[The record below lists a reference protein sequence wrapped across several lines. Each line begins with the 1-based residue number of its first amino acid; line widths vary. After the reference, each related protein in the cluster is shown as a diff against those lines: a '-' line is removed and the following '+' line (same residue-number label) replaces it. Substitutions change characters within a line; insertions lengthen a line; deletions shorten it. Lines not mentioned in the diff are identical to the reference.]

1 LTRSIQSAHERRVR
15 PALATEAPLL
25 SALAIRSKAHWDYTA
40 EQLAVFREELMLDA
54 GDLRPGHVLEER
66 GEALG
71 FYTLRSQRSEP
82 LELEHLFVEPDRLRG
97 GCGAMLL
104 AHAIETALALGRSA
118 LRVQS
123 DPNAE
128 GFYARFGFAKRRDI
142 PTSIP
147 GRTLP
152 LMERAL
158 VSVAAPIHIEDAR
171 TDWPRQF
178 RAEAARLRAALP
190 DAPILGVEHFGST
203 AVPGLAA
210 KPVLDLAILVEPP
223 AIRTDWIP
231 PLDALGYAYW
241 AHNPDP
247 HRMLFIKGQPPR
259 GARRTHHLHVR
270 TPDDL
275 AAELAFRDALRADPE
290 RAARYAALKRELA
303 DTHRHDREAYTEG
316 KTAFV
321 RDTLRRA

>member
-1 LTRSIQSAHERRVR
+1 M
-15 PALATEAPLL
+15 L

-54 GDLRPGHVLEER
+54 GDLRYGYVLEEP
-66 GEALG
+66 GEMLG

-82 LELEHLFVEPDRLRG
+82 LELAHLFVEPDQLRA
-97 GCGAMLL
+97 GCGALLL
-104 AHAIETALALGRSA
+104 AHAVETARALGRST

-128 GFYARFGFAKRRDI
+128 GFYTRFGFAKRRDI
-142 PTSIP
+142 PSSIP

-152 LMERAL
+152 LMERVL
-158 VSVAAPIHIEDAR
+158 VSVADPIHIEDAR
-171 TDWPRQF
+171 TDWPELF
-178 RAEAARLRAALP
+178 RAEAARVRAALP

-203 AVPGLAA
+203 AVTDLAA
-210 KPVLDLAILVEPP
+210 KPVLDLAILVKPP
-223 AIRTDWIP
+223 VIRTDWIA
-231 PLDALGYAYW
+231 PLDAIGYAYW
-241 AHNPDP
+241 AQNPDP
-247 HRMLFIKGQPPR
+247 QRMLFIKGQPPR
-259 GARRTHHLHVR
+259 GTRHTHHLHVR

-275 AAELAFRDALRADPE
+275 AAELAFRDALRSDPE

-303 DTHRHDREAYTEG
+303 DTHGHDREAYTEG
-316 KTAFV
+316 KTTFV